1 MRKKNQILT
10 PFHRKYL
17 EEQLQEQN
25 LSKQLYQRIEIMLL
39 ADEGKTQSEICRLL
53 GCSTSTAGR
62 WILFAKAQMAHQC
75 SEIAAG
81 RPRKATDEYKRR
93 LQELVQSNPT
103 EHGYGFRRW
112 TADWLSKHLA
122 EELGITVGDRHISR
136 LLKELGFSTFPQE
149 KSEIPDLGMRCSKI
163 IIRNLE
169 IESDKNSSDS

>member
-1 MRKKNQILT
+1 MGKHHQILT

-17 EEQLQEQN
+17 EGQLQKQNLYEQLC
-25 LSKQLYQRIEIMLL
+25 QRIKIMLL

-75 SEIAAG
+75 IEMSAG
-81 RPRKATDEYKRR
+81 RPKKATDEYKQR
-93 LQELVQSNPT
+93 LQELVQSTPA

-122 EELGITVGDRHISR
+122 EELGIVVGDRHISR
-136 LLKELGFSTFPQE
+136 LLKELGLSTFPQE
-149 KSEIPDLGMRCSKI
+149 KLKTPNLEKGGSKI

-169 IESDKNSSDS
+169 IESEPEF